1 MHNAILSFK
10 LSLTIGFFLLED
22 PGLLGF
28 SFTKKLLLLDKAQL
42 LCLLFLNETL
52 VLTTVQLLQ
61 LPHLTFFFISGV
73 LLGNL
78 SLSLG
83 FLNTL
88 SFTLSLHFLM
98 LFEYSFLD

>member
-1 MHNAILSFK
+1 LHNAVLSFK
-10 LSLTIGFFLLED
+10 LSLAIGFLLLKE

-28 SFTKKLLLLDKAQL
+28 SFTMKLLLLDKAHL
-42 LCLLFLNETL
+42 LSLLFLNETL
-52 VLTTVQLLQ
+52 VLTTVQLFK
-61 LPHLTFFFISGV
+61 LPHLSFFFISGI

-88 SFTLSLHFLM
+88 SFTLSLHFLV
-98 LFEYSFLD
+98 LF